1 MKKIVVAPDSFK
13 GSLTSAEVADAVER
27 GIKDVF
33 PQCNVVK
40 AGVADG
46 GEGTVEAIVKAVGG
60 DMYAA
65 SVTDPLGRPIK
76 AAYGIVRSGGV
87 KTAVM
92 EMSAASGLPLLLPD
106 ELNPWIT
113 STYGTGEMISDALN
127 RGCRKFLIGIGGS
140 ATNDAG
146 TGMLSALGVRFLDS
160 RRTANAAEQSN
171 VEVNTA
177 KWARLPNLNASAGQN
192 WNWGRTQT
200 AIKDESTGDYST
212 VYVNT
217 GSHGTNMSVSTSIP
231 LFTGL
236 EIPNQYALAK
246 LNLKAA
252 LADLE
257 KAKEDISINIAS
269 AYLQVLF
276 NEELHRVSLGQ
287 VELSKEQCNRIERLA
302 EVGQASPAE
311 VAEAKA
317 RVAQDEMNA
326 VQTGNNYQLALLD
339 LSQLIELETPEGF
352 LLENPAA
359 TIELIPLAS
368 PDEIYQL
375 ALGCKASIQAAQ
387 YRLEGSKHSIRIA
400 QSGYYPQLTL
410 SGSLGT
416 NYYST
421 INRTFSQQMSDNFNK
436 YIGFNLS
443 VPIFNRLATR
453 NRVRTARLQ
462 RENYSL
468 QLDNAKKDLYKEIQQ
483 AWYNAAASESKYTS
497 SSAAASASEASFK
510 LMSEKYENG
519 KANAVEY
526 NEAKQNLMKAQSDE
540 LQAKYE
546 YLFRTKILDFY
557 KGEPIE

>member
-1 MKKIVVAPDSFK
+1 MKIISIRENPTYKDIAINYFQSKWPSVYPVLYEDSINH
-13 GSLTSAEVADAVER
+13 SIDSPNPLPQWYLLE
-27 GIKDVF
+27 KDNEIIG
-33 PQCNVVK
+33 C
-40 AGVADG
+40 AG
-46 GEGTVEAIVKAVGG
+46 
-60 DMYAA
+60 
-65 SVTDPLGRPIK
+65 
-76 AAYGIVRSGGV
+76 
-87 KTAVM
+87 
-92 EMSAASGLPLLLPD
+92 
-106 ELNPWIT
+106 
-113 STYGTGEMISDALN
+113 
-127 RGCRKFLIGIGGS
+127 LI
-140 ATNDAG
+140 TND
-146 TGMLSALGVRFLDS
+146 FIS
-160 RRTANAAEQSN
+160 RMDLYPWVCA
-171 VEVNTA
+171 VY
-177 KWARLPNLNASAGQN
+177 
-192 WNWGRTQT
+192 
-200 AIKDESTGDYST
+200 IDENHRGHFYST
-212 VYVNT
+212 
-217 GSHGTNMSVSTSIP
+217 
-231 LFTGL
+231 LL
-236 EIPNQYALAK
+236 
-246 LNLKAA
+246 
-252 LADLE
+252 LE

-269 AYLQVLF
+269 VYLQVLF
-276 NEELHRVSLGQ
+276 NEELYRVSLGQ
-287 VELSKEQCNRIERLA
+287 VELSKEQYNRIERLA
-302 EVGQASPAE
+302 EVGKASPAE

-326 VQTGNNYQLALLD
+326 VQANNDYRLALLD

-352 LLENPAA
+352 LLEEPAVK
-359 TIELIPLAS
+359 IELAPLTP
-368 PDEIYQL
+368 PDEIFQI
-375 ALGCKASIQAAQ
+375 ALGSKASIQAAQ

-400 QSGYYPQLTL
+400 QSGYYPQL
-410 SGSLGT
+410 SFNGSLGT

-468 QLDNAKKDLYKEIQQ
+468 QLDNAKKNLYKEIQQ

-497 SSAAASASEASFK
+497 SSTAASASKASFK

>member
-1 MKKIVVAPDSFK
+1 MKKRLLIHLALPGCVLL
-13 GSLTSAEVADAVER
+13 GCTSLQAQQQWSLR
-27 GIKDVF
+27 
-33 PQCNVVK
+33 QCI
-40 AGVADG
+40 DY
-46 GEGTVEAIVKAVGG
+46 AI
-60 DMYAA
+60 
-65 SVTDPLGRPIK
+65 
-76 AAYGIVRSGGV
+76 
-87 KTAVM
+87 
-92 EMSAASGLPLLLPD
+92 EH
-106 ELNPWIT
+106 N
-113 STYGTGEMISDALN
+113 ISI
-127 RGCRKFLIGIGGS
+127 RQ
-140 ATNDAG
+140 
-146 TGMLSALGVRFLDS
+146 
-160 RRTANAAEQSN
+160 TANAAEQSA

-200 AIKDESTGDYST
+200 AVKNEDTGDYST

-217 GSHGTNMSVSTSIP
+217 ASHGTNMSVSSTIP

-236 EIPNQYALAK
+236 EIPHQYALAK

-252 LADLE
+252 MADLE

-276 NEELHRVSLGQ
+276 NEELHRVALGQ
-287 VELSKEQCNRIERLA
+287 VELSKEQYARIAKLA
-302 EVGQASPAE
+302 EVGKASPAE

-317 RVAQDEMNA
+317 RLAQDEMYA
-326 VQTGNNYQLALLD
+326 VQTNNDYNLALLD

-352 LLENPAA
+352 ALESPAVRL
-359 TIELIPLAS
+359 ELAPLTP
-368 PDEIYQL
+368 PDEIFQI
-375 ALGCKASIQAAQ
+375 ALVSKASIQAAQ
-387 YRLEGSKHSIRIA
+387 YRLEGSKHNIRIA
-400 QSGYYPQLTL
+400 QSNFYPQLSL

-421 INRTFSQQMSDNFNK
+421 INRTFSQQMNDNFSK
-436 YIGFNLS
+436 YVGFSLS

-468 QLDNAKKDLYKEIQQ
+468 QLDNAKKNLYKEIQQ
-483 AWYNAAASESKYTS
+483 AWYNALASESKYTS
-497 SSAAASASEASFK
+497 SSTAAQASEASFR

-557 KGEPIE
+557 KGKPIE